1 MTRIGLAQILSRPS
15 TTAANRKAGVDAAVS
30 LFEQGADIVVLPEMT
45 VPWYSTDR
53 AALAPEA
60 EDLDG
65 PTVTGW
71 QAEAARH
78 GGLVV
83 GGFCERS
90 GEDIYNTAVA
100 VAPEGVIAH
109 YRKLHLF
116 NVEKHCFTPGDVGL
130 SVTETAWGTIG
141 LCICYDL
148 RFVEVVR
155 VLALRGADLICVPTA
170 WVRGFD
176 RRQYAEG
183 ELIPH
188 AQGALVQA
196 NLSQVFIACASQVGA
211 GDGVECLGSS
221 VVADPYG
228 EVAAGPL
235 STVREQL
242 EVTDIDLSEAERA
255 QARSELIKPRADRRT
270 DVYGILHEDE
280 SL

>member
-15 TTAANRKAGVDAAVS
+15 TTAANRKAGVDAAAS

-45 VPWYSTDR
+45 VPWYSTNR

-90 GEDIYNTAVA
+90 GDDIYNTAVA

-270 DVYGILHEDE
+270 DIYGILHEDE

>member
-1 MTRIGLAQILSRPS
+1 MTRIGLAQILSRP
-15 TTAANRKAGVDAAVS
+15 AAAEANRKASVDAAAS
-30 LFEQGADIVVLPEMT
+30 LFEQGAEIVVLPEMA

-53 AALAPEA
+53 EALSPLAEA
-60 EDLDG
+60 LDG

-78 GGLVV
+78 GGLIV
-83 GGFCERS
+83 GGLCERS
-90 GEDIYNTAVA
+90 GDDIYNTAVA
-100 VAPEGVIAH
+100 VGPDGVAAH

-116 NVEKHCFTPGDVGL
+116 DVEKHCFAPGD
-130 SVTETAWGTIG
+130 IG
-141 LCICYDL
+141 LTVAETPWGVIGMCVCYDL

-155 VLALRGADLICVPTA
+155 VLALRGADLVCVPTA

-188 AQGALVQA
+188 AEGALVQA
-196 NLSQVFIACASQVGA
+196 NLSQVFIACSSQVGA

-221 VVADPYG
+221 ILADPYG
-228 EVAAGPL
+228 GVAAGPL

-242 EVTDIDLSEAERA
+242 EVVEVDLSEAKRA
-255 QARSELIKPRADRRT
+255 QARSPLIQPRADRRT
-270 DVYGILHEDE
+270 DVYGILHDGE